1 MVEERL
7 FKGKIRLDTTANMIY
22 IIHMMYERC
31 DFMSDTQNTLSKRK
45 RYNFTLVPE
54 IQQEFKVA
62 CVKNQLDMNEVLE
75 VLMQA
80 YSDGLINLKELSE

>member
-1 MVEERL
+1 M
-7 FKGKIRLDTTANMIY
+7 KGEVI
-22 IIHMMYERC
+22 
-31 DFMSDTQNTLSKRK
+31 MSDNQSTSKRK

-80 YSDGLINLKELSE
+80 YSDGIINLKELSE

>member
-1 MVEERL
+1 M
-7 FKGKIRLDTTANMIY
+7 KGEVI
-22 IIHMMYERC
+22 
-31 DFMSDTQNTLSKRK
+31 MSDNQSTSKRK

-80 YSDGLINLKELSE
+80 YSDGVINLNELSE

>member
-1 MVEERL
+1 
-7 FKGKIRLDTTANMIY
+7 
-22 IIHMMYERC
+22 
-31 DFMSDTQNTLSKRK
+31 MSDTQTTSSERK
-45 RYNFTLVPE
+45 RYNFTLNPQ
-54 IQQEFKVA
+54 IKQDFKVA

>member
-1 MVEERL
+1 M
-7 FKGKIRLDTTANMIY
+7 MC

-62 CVKNQLDMNEVLE
+62 CVKNQLDMTWFL
-75 VLMQA
+75 
-80 YSDGLINLKELSE
+80 

>member
-1 MVEERL
+1 
-7 FKGKIRLDTTANMIY
+7 
-22 IIHMMYERC
+22 
-31 DFMSDTQNTLSKRK
+31 MSDNQNISNKRK

>member
-1 MVEERL
+1 M
-7 FKGKIRLDTTANMIY
+7 KGV
-22 IIHMMYERC
+22 II
-31 DFMSDTQNTLSKRK
+31 MSDSQNMSSKRK

-62 CVKNQLDMNEVLE
+62 CVKSQLDMNEVLE

-80 YSDGLINLKELSE
+80 YSDGLINLKDISE

>member
-1 MVEERL
+1 M
-7 FKGKIRLDTTANMIY
+7 KGVIT
-22 IIHMMYERC
+22 
-31 DFMSDTQNTLSKRK
+31 MSDIQNTSSKRK
-45 RYNFTLVPE
+45 RYNFTLIPE

>member
-1 MVEERL
+1 
-7 FKGKIRLDTTANMIY
+7 
-22 IIHMMYERC
+22 MMYERC
-31 DFMSDTQNTLSKRK
+31 GFMSDTKNTLSKRK

>member
-1 MVEERL
+1 M
-7 FKGKIRLDTTANMIY
+7 KGV
-22 IIHMMYERC
+22 II
-31 DFMSDTQNTLSKRK
+31 MSDTQTMSSERK
-45 RYNFTLVPE
+45 RYNFTLNPQ
-54 IQQEFKVA
+54 IKQDFKVA

>member
-1 MVEERL
+1 M
-7 FKGKIRLDTTANMIY
+7 KGV
-22 IIHMMYERC
+22 II
-31 DFMSDTQNTLSKRK
+31 MSDIQNVSSKRK

-62 CVKNQLDMNEVLE
+62 CVRSQLDMNEVLE

>member
-1 MVEERL
+1 ML
-7 FKGKIRLDTTANMIY
+7 NIFLCIFKIALDSTTYMMY

-45 RYNFTLVPE
+45 RYNFTLDPE
-54 IQQEFKVA
+54 IKQEFKIA